1 VISTGGA
8 DEGDI
13 AWAVD
18 TFSANGGKEL
28 TLLQCTAKYPAPI
41 ETLNLRSLI
50 WLAERFSVPVG
61 LSDHSRDPILGPTL
75 AVGLGA
81 SVIEK
86 HYTLDNRLPGPDH
99 SFAILPGELAAM
111 VRAIRDAE
119 VALGQVGK
127 VVQAE
132 EEELRAFAQRGIQ
145 ALRDVSLGEELREDV
160 NIAIL
165 RAGNQRKGVH
175 PRYLGEIEGARATRA
190 IPAGDGILA
199 EDWERAAR

>member
-1 VISTGGA
+1 
-8 DEGDI
+8 
-13 AWAVD
+13 
-18 TFSANGGKEL
+18 
-28 TLLQCTAKYPAPI
+28 
-41 ETLNLRSLI
+41 
-50 WLAERFSVPVG
+50 
-61 LSDHSRDPILGPTL
+61 
-75 AVGLGA
+75 
-81 SVIEK
+81 
-86 HYTLDNRLPGPDH
+86 
-99 SFAILPGELAAM
+99 M

-175 PRYLGEIEGARATRA
+175 PRYLGEIDKIAKKLDITEIGLATKREA
-190 IPAGDGILA
+190 S
-199 EDWERAAR
+199 